1 MTILI
6 NLGILISFGLF
17 IIFLKITYSQCVA
30 SSAPFATLPAVVIYY
45 CFRFALLDWFQSLF
59 STIFSRHSDKYQKGE
74 WRKSRKFWGR
84 LRHCNISGVRLVW
97 YDVFPVG
104 AWPRWAPLQS
114 PRDIY
119 QVKTSVSELKGA
131 WLKTKKSISG
141 SLMTINY
148 RQAPMGQAWWIP
160 MVATTVRHHGYLAA
174 QTLAFIHPIT
184 CMEVIQQVYH
194 PHPHPPPLTR
204 MAGVELPW
212 FHFLRANCLLS
223 TRWPFIRRWINKHSK
238 RMIRDK
244 ISILSLPVPYTQDL
258 LCQLSKLLSKQVIIT
273 VFESI

>member
-1 MTILI
+1 MKKKSKVLRQAQALQHQRRPPRVIRCLSRRGMTQM
-6 NLGILISFGLF
+6 GS
-17 IIFLKITYSQCVA
+17 ITESKGH
-30 SSAPFATLPAVVIYY
+30 LPGKNF
-45 CFRFALLDWFQSLF
+45 CFR
-59 STIFSRHSDKYQKGE
+59 TKR
-74 WRKSRKFWGR
+74 
-84 LRHCNISGVRLVW
+84 
-97 YDVFPVG
+97 
-104 AWPRWAPLQS
+104 
-114 PRDIY
+114 
-119 QVKTSVSELKGA
+119 T
-131 WLKTKKSISG
+131 WLKMKISISG

-204 MAGVELPW
+204 MGGVELPW

-273 VFESI
+273 VFENI

>member
-1 MTILI
+1 MCRL
-6 NLGILISFGLF
+6 FGAF
-17 IIFLKITYSQCVA
+17 CDA
-30 SSAPFATLPAVVIYY
+30 SGGSYY

-119 QVKTSVSELKGA
+119 QVNLPVFIYIFHSISELDSKR
-131 WLKTKKSISG
+131 WKCQQRKNKNVLTSISG

-148 RQAPMGQAWWIP
+148 RQAPMGQAWWTP
-160 MVATTVRHHGYLAA
+160 MVATTVRRHGYSVAP
-174 QTLAFIHPIT
+174 TLAFIHPIT
-184 CMEVIQQVYH
+184 CMEVIQQDRPNH
-194 PHPHPPPLTR
+194 PPPPLTR
-204 MAGVELPW
+204 MAEVVLPW
-212 FHFLRANCLLS
+212 FHFLKANCLL
-223 TRWPFIRRWINKHSK
+223 
-238 RMIRDK
+238 
-244 ISILSLPVPYTQDL
+244 
-258 LCQLSKLLSKQVIIT
+258 
-273 VFESI
+273 